1 MISIHTSAR
10 EVTKV
15 QEVIFDYLKISI
27 HTSAREVTG
36 SSSKPYQGCNHFN
49 PHFRKGSDDIQRQ
62 KRGFQAAFQS
72 TLPQGKWLTPS
83 APSKPVEKFQSTLPQ
98 GKWPNNLMYGDT
110 ETVFQSTLPQGKWR
124 KRRWQWWWD
133 KKISIHTS
141 AREVTRRSFGSSFFV
156 RRFQSTLPQG
166 KWRCDRILWQSRIC
180 ISIHTSAREV
190 TRLAVRDI
198 ATMTISI
205 HTSAREVT
213 ALRKMYGSNCVW
225 FQSTLPQG
233 KWQYG
238 KSKNR
243 RALWFQSTLPQGKWL
258 YNITD
263 RTKMELFQSTLP
275 QGKWRGEMDYSQFR
289 AYFNPHFRKG
299 SD

>member
-62 KRGFQAAFQS
+62 KRGFQAA
-72 TLPQGKWLTPS
+72 
-83 APSKPVEKFQSTLPQ
+83 
-98 GKWPNNLMYGDT
+98 
-110 ETVFQSTLPQGKWR
+110 FQSTLPQGKWR

-233 KWQYG
+233 KW
-238 KSKNR
+238 
-243 RALWFQSTLPQGKWL
+243 
-258 YNITD
+258 
-263 RTKMELFQSTLP
+263 
-275 QGKWRGEMDYSQFR
+275 RGEMDYSQFR

>member
-72 TLPQGKWLTPS
+72 TLPQGKW
-83 APSKPVEKFQSTLPQ
+83 
-98 GKWPNNLMYGDT
+98 
-110 ETVFQSTLPQGKWR
+110 
-124 KRRWQWWWD
+124 
-133 KKISIHTS
+133 
-141 AREVTRRSFGSSFFV
+141 
-156 RRFQSTLPQG
+156 
-166 KWRCDRILWQSRIC
+166 
-180 ISIHTSAREV
+180 
-190 TRLAVRDI
+190 
-198 ATMTISI
+198 
-205 HTSAREVT
+205 
-213 ALRKMYGSNCVW
+213 
-225 FQSTLPQG
+225 
-233 KWQYG
+233 QYG

-275 QGKWRGEMDYSQFR
+275 QGKWLNVSSTEELTV
-289 AYFNPHFRKG
+289 YFNPHFHKG
-299 SD
+299 SDCILVVCVKYIRISIHTSTREVTKCLQSV